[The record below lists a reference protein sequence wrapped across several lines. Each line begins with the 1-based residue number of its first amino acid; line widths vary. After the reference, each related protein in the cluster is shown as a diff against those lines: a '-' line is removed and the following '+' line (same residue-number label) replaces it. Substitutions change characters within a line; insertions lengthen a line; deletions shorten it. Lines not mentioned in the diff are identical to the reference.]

1 MKSGRLIWIGLNL
14 AGAIFAPQ
22 IYAAAVAALFIYIA
36 LVA

>member
-1 MKSGRLIWIGLNL
+1 MKPGRMFWVALNL

-22 IYAAAVAALFIYIA
+22 FYAAAVAALFIYIA

>member
-1 MKSGRLIWIGLNL
+1 MKPGRLVWIALNL
-14 AGAIFAPQ
+14 AGAMFAPQ